1 MHRLGPKRLKSPGQ
15 RQLIRKGVVAVLRVL
30 RSRKNWSVALAGVA
44 VIGTFAAV
52 AFGSL
57 GVGFTPTNLV
67 TASIPDNI
75 DLNAD
80 GIKFR
85 TDGPIDVRVQKI
97 VIAPGGFGGW
107 HHHPGMTIV

>member
-1 MHRLGPKRLKSPGQ
+1 MAETSPGNHNSSRSASSRPSRPKGVGAMHRLGPKRLKSPGQ
-15 RQLIRKGVVAVLRVL
+15 RQLMRKGVVGVLGVL

-75 DLNAD
+75 DLN
-80 GIKFR
+80 
-85 TDGPIDVRVQKI
+85 
-97 VIAPGGFGGW
+97 
-107 HHHPGMTIV
+107 